1 MRDLKSVQPL
11 ADFDWNAAEEEHA
24 KYAADEKEKMSE
36 AYDKTFNQIG
46 DQQVVEGVVV
56 AKDNREVIVNIGFKS
71 DGIIPLNEFRYNPDL
86 KVGDKVEVFV
96 VQKEDAGGQLR
107 LSHKDAR
114 ILKSWERVNQAY
126 ESHEIINGYVK
137 SRTKGGLIVDVFG
150 IEAFLPGSQID
161 VKPIRDYDVFV
172 DKVMEFKV
180 VKINNEY
187 KNVVVSHKA
196 LIEDEI
202 EAQKAEIIAKLEK
215 GQVIENVPV
224 TRLSSH
230 KASVNIMYGCDKF
243 CTYCIVPYTRGKQR
257 SRKMSE
263 ILKEVQQLKDEGYKE
278 ITLLGQNVNAYGKD
292 MDNEQDFAT
301 LLEEV
306 AKIGIPRVRF
316 TTSHPWDFSEEMIDI
331 IAKYDNIMPFIHL
344 PLQSGDDD
352 VLKLMGRRYT
362 KESYLALYDKI
373 VNTIPNVSVSTDI
386 IVGFPNETDEQF
398 EHTLDVV
405 RYCKYDNAFTFIFSA
420 RPGTPASRMHDSI
433 DMETKR
439 KRLATLNKTWNDFA
453 LEKNK
458 AYVGRTV
465 TVLVDG
471 PSKKNENVY
480 SGYTDT
486 QKLVNFKGEIIPCFI

>member
-1 MRDLKSVQPL
+1 MKQKPGWVL
-11 ADFDWNAAEEEHA
+11 
-24 KYAADEKEKMSE
+24 
-36 AYDKTFNQIG
+36 
-46 DQQVVEGVVV
+46 
-56 AKDNREVIVNIGFKS
+56 
-71 DGIIPLNEFRYNPDL
+71 PDL
-86 KVGDKVEVFV
+86 K
-96 VQKEDAGGQLR
+96 
-107 LSHKDAR
+107 
-114 ILKSWERVNQAY
+114 
-126 ESHEIINGYVK
+126 
-137 SRTKGGLIVDVFG
+137 
-150 IEAFLPGSQID
+150 
-161 VKPIRDYDVFV
+161 
-172 DKVMEFKV
+172 
-180 VKINNEY
+180 
-187 KNVVVSHKA
+187 
-196 LIEDEI
+196 
-202 EAQKAEIIAKLEK
+202 EAQKRTTNTIDRIDTFSIPEVARMMGRGKTYFISTYGCQANERDSETIAGILDELGFTPNETPENSDVIIINTCAIRQNAEEKVLGEIGNFKRLYRENKDLIIGVCGCMAQEEGLVETLLTKYP
-215 GQVIENVPV
+215 QVRLLFGTHNIQELPSMLYSCMYDGKKIVKIYSKEGEVYENLPV
-224 TRLSSH
+224 HRFGTF
-230 KASVNIMYGCDKF
+230 KAWVNIMYGCDKF

-316 TTSHPWDFSEEMIDI
+316 TTSHPWDFSEKMIDI

-373 VNTIPNVSVSTDI
+373 INTIPNVSVSTDI

-420 RPGTPASRMHDSI
+420 RPGTPASRMKDSI

-439 KRLATLNKTWNDFA
+439 KRLAKLNKTWNDLA

-471 PSKKNENVY
+471 PSKKDENVY

-486 QKLVNFKGEIIPCFI
+486 QKLVNFKGENIQPGDFVEVKILDAKTFSLDGVAV

>member
-1 MRDLKSVQPL
+1 MKQKPGWVL
-11 ADFDWNAAEEEHA
+11 
-24 KYAADEKEKMSE
+24 
-36 AYDKTFNQIG
+36 
-46 DQQVVEGVVV
+46 
-56 AKDNREVIVNIGFKS
+56 
-71 DGIIPLNEFRYNPDL
+71 PDL
-86 KVGDKVEVFV
+86 K
-96 VQKEDAGGQLR
+96 
-107 LSHKDAR
+107 
-114 ILKSWERVNQAY
+114 
-126 ESHEIINGYVK
+126 
-137 SRTKGGLIVDVFG
+137 
-150 IEAFLPGSQID
+150 
-161 VKPIRDYDVFV
+161 
-172 DKVMEFKV
+172 
-180 VKINNEY
+180 
-187 KNVVVSHKA
+187 
-196 LIEDEI
+196 
-202 EAQKAEIIAKLEK
+202 EAQKRTTNTIDRIDTFTIPEAARMMGRGKTYFISTYGCQANERDSETIAGILDELGFTPNETPENSDVIIINTCAIRQNAEEKVLGEIGNFKRLYRENKDLIIGVCGCMAQEEGLVETLLTKYP
-215 GQVIENVPV
+215 QVRLLFGTHNIQELPSMLYSCMYDGKKIVKIYSKEGEVYENLPV
-224 TRLSSH
+224 HRFGTF
-230 KASVNIMYGCDKF
+230 KAWVNIMYGCDKF

-301 LLEEV
+301 LLEKV

-316 TTSHPWDFSEEMIDI
+316 TTSHPWDFSEKMIDI

-373 VNTIPNVSVSTDI
+373 ITTIPNVSVSTDI

-420 RPGTPASRMHDSI
+420 RPGTPASRMKDSI

-439 KRLATLNKTWNDFA
+439 KRLAKLNKTWNDLA

-471 PSKKNENVY
+471 PSKKDENVY

-486 QKLVNFKGEIIPCFI
+486 QKLVNFKGENIQPGDFVEVKILDAKTFSLDGVAV

>member
-1 MRDLKSVQPL
+1 MKQKPGWVL
-11 ADFDWNAAEEEHA
+11 
-24 KYAADEKEKMSE
+24 
-36 AYDKTFNQIG
+36 
-46 DQQVVEGVVV
+46 
-56 AKDNREVIVNIGFKS
+56 
-71 DGIIPLNEFRYNPDL
+71 PDL
-86 KVGDKVEVFV
+86 KEAQKRTTNTIDRIDTFTIPEVARMMGRGKTYFISTYGC
-96 VQKEDAGGQLR
+96 QANERDSETLAG
-107 LSHKDAR
+107 
-114 ILKSWERVNQAY
+114 ILDELGFTPNETAEGSDVI
-126 ESHEIINGYVK
+126 IINTCAIRQNAEEKVLGEIGNFKRLYRENKDLIIGVCGCMAQEEGLVETLL
-137 SRTKGGLIVDVFG
+137 TKYPQVRLLFG
-150 IEAFLPGSQID
+150 THNIQELPSMLYSCMFEG
-161 VKPIRDYDVFV
+161 K
-172 DKVMEFKV
+172 KV
-180 VKINNEY
+180 VKIYSKEGEVYENLP
-187 KNVVVSHKA
+187 VHRFGTFKA
-196 LIEDEI
+196 W
-202 EAQKAEIIAKLEK
+202 
-215 GQVIENVPV
+215 
-224 TRLSSH
+224 
-230 KASVNIMYGCDKF
+230 VNIMYGCDKF

-263 ILKEVQQLKDEGYKE
+263 ILKEVQELKDEGYKE

-316 TTSHPWDFSEEMIDI
+316 TTSHPWDFSEQMIDV

-373 VNTIPNVSVSTDI
+373 INTIPNVAVSTDI

-420 RPGTPASRMHDSI
+420 RPGTPASHMHDSI

-439 KRLATLNKTWNDFA
+439 KRLATLNKTWNDLA

-458 AYVGRTV
+458 AYIGRTV

-471 PSKKNENVY
+471 PSKKDENVY

-486 QKLVNFKGEIIPCFI
+486 QKLVNFKGENLQAGDFVEVKILDAKTFSLDGVAV

>member
-1 MRDLKSVQPL
+1 MKQKPGWVL
-11 ADFDWNAAEEEHA
+11 
-24 KYAADEKEKMSE
+24 
-36 AYDKTFNQIG
+36 
-46 DQQVVEGVVV
+46 
-56 AKDNREVIVNIGFKS
+56 
-71 DGIIPLNEFRYNPDL
+71 PDL
-86 KVGDKVEVFV
+86 KEAQKRTTNTIDRIDTFTIPEVARMMGRGKTYFISTYGC
-96 VQKEDAGGQLR
+96 QANERDSETLAG
-107 LSHKDAR
+107 
-114 ILKSWERVNQAY
+114 ILDELGFTPNETAEGSDVI
-126 ESHEIINGYVK
+126 IINTCAIRQNAEEKVLGEIGNFKRLYRENKDLIIGVCGCMAQEEGLVETLL
-137 SRTKGGLIVDVFG
+137 TKYPQVRLLFG
-150 IEAFLPGSQID
+150 THNIQELPSMLYSCMFEG
-161 VKPIRDYDVFV
+161 K
-172 DKVMEFKV
+172 KV
-180 VKINNEY
+180 VKIYSKEGEVYENLP
-187 KNVVVSHKA
+187 VHRFGTFKA
-196 LIEDEI
+196 W
-202 EAQKAEIIAKLEK
+202 
-215 GQVIENVPV
+215 
-224 TRLSSH
+224 
-230 KASVNIMYGCDKF
+230 VNIMYGCDKF

-263 ILKEVQQLKDEGYKE
+263 ILKEVQELKDEGYKE

-316 TTSHPWDFSEEMIDI
+316 TTSHPWDFSEQMIDI

-373 VNTIPNVSVSTDI
+373 IHTIPNVAVSTDI

-420 RPGTPASRMHDSI
+420 RPGTPASRMLDSI

-439 KRLATLNKTWNDFA
+439 KRLARLNKTWNDLA

-458 AYVGRTV
+458 AYIGRTV

-471 PSKKNENVY
+471 PSKKDENVY

-486 QKLVNFKGEIIPCFI
+486 QKLVNFKGENLQAGDFVEVKILDAKTFSLDGVAV

>member
-1 MRDLKSVQPL
+1 MKQKPGWVL
-11 ADFDWNAAEEEHA
+11 
-24 KYAADEKEKMSE
+24 
-36 AYDKTFNQIG
+36 
-46 DQQVVEGVVV
+46 
-56 AKDNREVIVNIGFKS
+56 
-71 DGIIPLNEFRYNPDL
+71 PDL
-86 KVGDKVEVFV
+86 KEA
-96 VQKEDAGGQLR
+96 QKRTTNTIDRIDTFTIPEAARMMGRGKTYFMSTYGCQANERDSETIAG
-107 LSHKDAR
+107 
-114 ILKSWERVNQAY
+114 ILDELGYTPNETPENSDVI
-126 ESHEIINGYVK
+126 IINTCAIRQNAEEKVLGEIGNFKRLYRENKDLIIGVCGCMAQEEGLVETLL
-137 SRTKGGLIVDVFG
+137 TKYPQVRLLFG
-150 IEAFLPGSQID
+150 THNIQELPSMLYSCI
-161 VKPIRDYDVFV
+161 YDG
-172 DKVMEFKV
+172 KKV
-180 VKINNEY
+180 VKIYSKEGEVYENLP
-187 KNVVVSHKA
+187 VHRFGTFKA
-196 LIEDEI
+196 W
-202 EAQKAEIIAKLEK
+202 
-215 GQVIENVPV
+215 
-224 TRLSSH
+224 
-230 KASVNIMYGCDKF
+230 VNIMYGCDKF

-316 TTSHPWDFSEEMIDI
+316 TTSHPWDFSEKMIDI

-373 VNTIPNVSVSTDI
+373 INTIPNVSVSTDI

-420 RPGTPASRMHDSI
+420 RPGTPASRMKDSI

-439 KRLATLNKTWNDFA
+439 KRLAKLNKTWNDLA

-471 PSKKNENVY
+471 PSKKDENVY

-486 QKLVNFKGEIIPCFI
+486 QKLVNFKGENIQPGDFVEVKILDAKTFSLDGVAV

>member
-1 MRDLKSVQPL
+1 MKQKPGWVL
-11 ADFDWNAAEEEHA
+11 
-24 KYAADEKEKMSE
+24 
-36 AYDKTFNQIG
+36 
-46 DQQVVEGVVV
+46 
-56 AKDNREVIVNIGFKS
+56 
-71 DGIIPLNEFRYNPDL
+71 PDL
-86 KVGDKVEVFV
+86 KEA
-96 VQKEDAGGQLR
+96 QKRTTNTIDRIDTFSIPEAARMMGRGKTYFISTYGCQANERDSETLAG
-107 LSHKDAR
+107 
-114 ILKSWERVNQAY
+114 ILDELGFTPNETAEGSDVI
-126 ESHEIINGYVK
+126 IINTCAIRQNAEEKVLGEIGNFKRLYRENKDLIIGVCGCMAQEEGLVETLL
-137 SRTKGGLIVDVFG
+137 TKYPQVRLLFG
-150 IEAFLPGSQID
+150 THNIQELPSMLYSCMFEG
-161 VKPIRDYDVFV
+161 K
-172 DKVMEFKV
+172 KV
-180 VKINNEY
+180 VKIYSKEGEVYENLP
-187 KNVVVSHKA
+187 VHRFGTFKA
-196 LIEDEI
+196 W
-202 EAQKAEIIAKLEK
+202 
-215 GQVIENVPV
+215 
-224 TRLSSH
+224 
-230 KASVNIMYGCDKF
+230 VNIMYGCDKF

-263 ILKEVQQLKDEGYKE
+263 ILKEVQELKDEGYKE

-316 TTSHPWDFSEEMIDI
+316 TTSHPWDFSEQMIDI

-373 VNTIPNVSVSTDI
+373 INTIPNVAVSTDI

-420 RPGTPASRMHDSI
+420 RAGTPASRMHDSI

-439 KRLATLNKTWNDFA
+439 KRLARLNKTWNDLA

-458 AYVGRTV
+458 AYIGRTV

-471 PSKKNENVY
+471 PSKKDENVY

-486 QKLVNFKGEIIPCFI
+486 QKLVNFKGENIQAGDFVEVKILDAKTFSLDGVAV

>member
-1 MRDLKSVQPL
+1 MKQKPGWVL
-11 ADFDWNAAEEEHA
+11 
-24 KYAADEKEKMSE
+24 
-36 AYDKTFNQIG
+36 
-46 DQQVVEGVVV
+46 
-56 AKDNREVIVNIGFKS
+56 
-71 DGIIPLNEFRYNPDL
+71 PDL
-86 KVGDKVEVFV
+86 KEAQKRTTNTIDRIDTFTIPEVARMMGRGKTYFISTYGC
-96 VQKEDAGGQLR
+96 QANERDSETLAG
-107 LSHKDAR
+107 
-114 ILKSWERVNQAY
+114 ILDELGFTPNETAEGSDVI
-126 ESHEIINGYVK
+126 IINTCAIRQNAEEKVLGEIGNFKRLYRENKDLIIGVCGCMAQEEGLVETLL
-137 SRTKGGLIVDVFG
+137 TKYPQVRLLFG
-150 IEAFLPGSQID
+150 THNIQELPSMLYSCMFEG
-161 VKPIRDYDVFV
+161 K
-172 DKVMEFKV
+172 KV
-180 VKINNEY
+180 VKIYSKEGEVYENLP
-187 KNVVVSHKA
+187 VHRFGTFKA
-196 LIEDEI
+196 W
-202 EAQKAEIIAKLEK
+202 
-215 GQVIENVPV
+215 
-224 TRLSSH
+224 
-230 KASVNIMYGCDKF
+230 VNIMYGCDKF

-263 ILKEVQQLKDEGYKE
+263 ILKEVQELKDEGYKE

-316 TTSHPWDFSEEMIDI
+316 TTSHPWDFSDQMIDI

-373 VNTIPNVSVSTDI
+373 INTIPNVSVSTDI

-420 RPGTPASRMHDSI
+420 RPGTPASRMKDSI

-439 KRLATLNKTWNDFA
+439 KRLAKLNKTWNDLA

-471 PSKKNENVY
+471 PSKKDENVY

-486 QKLVNFKGEIIPCFI
+486 QKLVNFKGENIQPGDFVEVKILDAKTFSLDGVAV

>member
-1 MRDLKSVQPL
+1 MKQKPGWVL
-11 ADFDWNAAEEEHA
+11 
-24 KYAADEKEKMSE
+24 
-36 AYDKTFNQIG
+36 
-46 DQQVVEGVVV
+46 
-56 AKDNREVIVNIGFKS
+56 
-71 DGIIPLNEFRYNPDL
+71 PDL
-86 KVGDKVEVFV
+86 K
-96 VQKEDAGGQLR
+96 
-107 LSHKDAR
+107 
-114 ILKSWERVNQAY
+114 
-126 ESHEIINGYVK
+126 
-137 SRTKGGLIVDVFG
+137 
-150 IEAFLPGSQID
+150 
-161 VKPIRDYDVFV
+161 
-172 DKVMEFKV
+172 
-180 VKINNEY
+180 
-187 KNVVVSHKA
+187 
-196 LIEDEI
+196 
-202 EAQKAEIIAKLEK
+202 EAQKRTTNTIDRIDTFTIPEAARMMGRGKTYFISTYGCQANERDSETIAGILDELGFTPNETPENSDVIIINTCAIRQNAEEKVLGEIGNFKRLYRENKDLIIGVCGCMAQEEGLVETLLTKYP
-215 GQVIENVPV
+215 QVRLLFGTHNIQELPSMLYSCMYGGKKIVKIYSKEGEVYENLPV
-224 TRLSSH
+224 HRFGTF
-230 KASVNIMYGCDKF
+230 KAWVNIMYGCDKF

-316 TTSHPWDFSEEMIDI
+316 TTSHPWDFSEKMIDI

-373 VNTIPNVSVSTDI
+373 INTIPNVSVSTDI

-420 RPGTPASRMHDSI
+420 RPGTPASRMKDSI

-439 KRLATLNKTWNDFA
+439 KRLAKLNKTWNDLA

-471 PSKKNENVY
+471 PSKKDENVY

-486 QKLVNFKGEIIPCFI
+486 QKLVNFKGENIQPGDFVEVKILDAKTFSLDGVAV

>member
-1 MRDLKSVQPL
+1 MKQKPGWVLPNLK
-11 ADFDWNAAEEEHA
+11 
-24 KYAADEKEKMSE
+24 
-36 AYDKTFNQIG
+36 
-46 DQQVVEGVVV
+46 
-56 AKDNREVIVNIGFKS
+56 
-71 DGIIPLNEFRYNPDL
+71 
-86 KVGDKVEVFV
+86 
-96 VQKEDAGGQLR
+96 
-107 LSHKDAR
+107 
-114 ILKSWERVNQAY
+114 
-126 ESHEIINGYVK
+126 
-137 SRTKGGLIVDVFG
+137 
-150 IEAFLPGSQID
+150 
-161 VKPIRDYDVFV
+161 
-172 DKVMEFKV
+172 
-180 VKINNEY
+180 
-187 KNVVVSHKA
+187 
-196 LIEDEI
+196 
-202 EAQKAEIIAKLEK
+202 EAQKRTTNIIDRIDTFTIPEAARMMGRGKTYFISTYGCQANERDSETIAGILDELGFTPNETPENSDVIIINTCAIRQNAEEKVLGEIGNFKRLYRENKDLIIGVCGCMAQEEGLVETLLTKYP
-215 GQVIENVPV
+215 QVRLLFGTHNIQELPSMLYSCMYDGKKIVKIYSKEGEVYENLPV
-224 TRLSSH
+224 HRFGTF
-230 KASVNIMYGCDKF
+230 KAWVNIMYGCDKF

-301 LLEEV
+301 LLEKV

-316 TTSHPWDFSEEMIDI
+316 TTSHPWDFSEKMIDI

-373 VNTIPNVSVSTDI
+373 VTTIPNVSVSTDI

-420 RPGTPASRMHDSI
+420 RPGTPASRMKDSI

-439 KRLATLNKTWNDFA
+439 KRLAKLNKTWNDLA

-471 PSKKNENVY
+471 PSKKDENVY

-486 QKLVNFKGEIIPCFI
+486 QKLVNFKGENIQPGDFVEVKILDAKTFSLDGVAV

>member
-1 MRDLKSVQPL
+1 MKQKPGWVL
-11 ADFDWNAAEEEHA
+11 
-24 KYAADEKEKMSE
+24 
-36 AYDKTFNQIG
+36 
-46 DQQVVEGVVV
+46 
-56 AKDNREVIVNIGFKS
+56 
-71 DGIIPLNEFRYNPDL
+71 PDL
-86 KVGDKVEVFV
+86 K
-96 VQKEDAGGQLR
+96 
-107 LSHKDAR
+107 
-114 ILKSWERVNQAY
+114 
-126 ESHEIINGYVK
+126 
-137 SRTKGGLIVDVFG
+137 
-150 IEAFLPGSQID
+150 
-161 VKPIRDYDVFV
+161 
-172 DKVMEFKV
+172 
-180 VKINNEY
+180 
-187 KNVVVSHKA
+187 
-196 LIEDEI
+196 
-202 EAQKAEIIAKLEK
+202 EAQKRTTNIIDRIDTFTIPEAARMMGRGKTYFISTYGCQANERDSETIAGILDELGFTPNETPENSDVIIINTCAIRQNAEEKVLGEIGNFKRLYRENKDLIIGVCGCMAQEEGLVETLLTKYP
-215 GQVIENVPV
+215 QVRLLFGTHNIQELPSMLYSCMYDGKKIVKIYSKEGEVYENLPV
-224 TRLSSH
+224 HRFGTF
-230 KASVNIMYGCDKF
+230 KAWVNIMYGCDKF

-301 LLEEV
+301 LLEKV

-316 TTSHPWDFSEEMIDI
+316 TTSHPWDFSEKMIDI

-373 VNTIPNVSVSTDI
+373 VTTIPNVSVSTDI

-420 RPGTPASRMHDSI
+420 RPGTPASRMKDSI

-439 KRLATLNKTWNDFA
+439 KRLAKLNKTWNDLA

-471 PSKKNENVY
+471 PSKKDENVY

-486 QKLVNFKGEIIPCFI
+486 QKLVNFKGENIQPGDFVEVKILDAKTFSLDGVAV

>member
-1 MRDLKSVQPL
+1 MKQKPGWVL
-11 ADFDWNAAEEEHA
+11 
-24 KYAADEKEKMSE
+24 
-36 AYDKTFNQIG
+36 
-46 DQQVVEGVVV
+46 
-56 AKDNREVIVNIGFKS
+56 
-71 DGIIPLNEFRYNPDL
+71 PDL
-86 KVGDKVEVFV
+86 K
-96 VQKEDAGGQLR
+96 
-107 LSHKDAR
+107 
-114 ILKSWERVNQAY
+114 
-126 ESHEIINGYVK
+126 
-137 SRTKGGLIVDVFG
+137 
-150 IEAFLPGSQID
+150 
-161 VKPIRDYDVFV
+161 
-172 DKVMEFKV
+172 
-180 VKINNEY
+180 
-187 KNVVVSHKA
+187 
-196 LIEDEI
+196 
-202 EAQKAEIIAKLEK
+202 EAQKRTTNTIDRIDTFTIPEAARMMGRGKTYFISTYGCQANERDSETIAGILDELGYTPNETPENSDVIIINTCAIRQNAEEKVLGEIGNFKRLYRENKDLIIGVCGCMAQEEGLVETLLTKYP
-215 GQVIENVPV
+215 QVRLLFGTHNIQELPSMLYSCMYDGKKIVKIYSKEGEVYENLPV
-224 TRLSSH
+224 HRFGTF
-230 KASVNIMYGCDKF
+230 KAWVNIMYGCDKF

-316 TTSHPWDFSEEMIDI
+316 TTSHPWDFSEKMIDI

-373 VNTIPNVSVSTDI
+373 INTIPNVSVSTDI

-420 RPGTPASRMHDSI
+420 RPGTPASRMKDSI

-439 KRLATLNKTWNDFA
+439 KRLAKLNKTWNDLA

-471 PSKKNENVY
+471 PSKKDENVY

-486 QKLVNFKGEIIPCFI
+486 QKLVNFKGENIQPGDFVEVKILDAKTFSLDGVAV

>member
-1 MRDLKSVQPL
+1 MKQKPGWVL
-11 ADFDWNAAEEEHA
+11 
-24 KYAADEKEKMSE
+24 
-36 AYDKTFNQIG
+36 
-46 DQQVVEGVVV
+46 
-56 AKDNREVIVNIGFKS
+56 
-71 DGIIPLNEFRYNPDL
+71 PDL
-86 KVGDKVEVFV
+86 K
-96 VQKEDAGGQLR
+96 
-107 LSHKDAR
+107 
-114 ILKSWERVNQAY
+114 
-126 ESHEIINGYVK
+126 
-137 SRTKGGLIVDVFG
+137 
-150 IEAFLPGSQID
+150 
-161 VKPIRDYDVFV
+161 
-172 DKVMEFKV
+172 
-180 VKINNEY
+180 
-187 KNVVVSHKA
+187 
-196 LIEDEI
+196 
-202 EAQKAEIIAKLEK
+202 EAQKRTTNTIDRIDTFTIPEAARMMGRGKTYFISTYGCQANERDSETIAGILDELGFTPNETPENSDVIIINTCAIRQNAEEKVLGEIGNFKRLYRENKDLIIGVCGCMAQEEGLVETLLTKYP
-215 GQVIENVPV
+215 QVRLLFGTHNIQELPSMLYSCMYDGKKIVKIYSKEGEVYENLPV
-224 TRLSSH
+224 HRFGTF
-230 KASVNIMYGCDKF
+230 KAWVNIMYGCDKF

-306 AKIGIPRVRF
+306 AKIGILRVRF
-316 TTSHPWDFSEEMIDI
+316 TTSHPWDFSEKMIDI

-373 VNTIPNVSVSTDI
+373 INTIPNVSVSTDI

-420 RPGTPASRMHDSI
+420 RPGTPASRMKDSI

-439 KRLATLNKTWNDFA
+439 KRLAKLNKTWNDLA

-471 PSKKNENVY
+471 PSKKDENVY

-486 QKLVNFKGEIIPCFI
+486 QKLVNFKGENIQPGDFVEVKILDAKTFSLDGVAV

>member
-1 MRDLKSVQPL
+1 MKQKPGWVL
-11 ADFDWNAAEEEHA
+11 
-24 KYAADEKEKMSE
+24 
-36 AYDKTFNQIG
+36 
-46 DQQVVEGVVV
+46 
-56 AKDNREVIVNIGFKS
+56 
-71 DGIIPLNEFRYNPDL
+71 PDL
-86 KVGDKVEVFV
+86 K
-96 VQKEDAGGQLR
+96 
-107 LSHKDAR
+107 
-114 ILKSWERVNQAY
+114 
-126 ESHEIINGYVK
+126 
-137 SRTKGGLIVDVFG
+137 
-150 IEAFLPGSQID
+150 
-161 VKPIRDYDVFV
+161 
-172 DKVMEFKV
+172 
-180 VKINNEY
+180 
-187 KNVVVSHKA
+187 
-196 LIEDEI
+196 
-202 EAQKAEIIAKLEK
+202 EAQKRTTNTIDRIDTFTIPEAARMMGRGKTYFISTYGCQANERDSETIAGILDELGFTPNETPENSDVIIINTCAIRQNAEEKVLGEIGNFKRLYRENKDLIIGVCGCMAQEEGLVETLLTKYP
-215 GQVIENVPV
+215 QVRLLFGTHNIQELPSMLYSCMYDGKKIVKIYSKEGEVYENLPV
-224 TRLSSH
+224 HRFGTF
-230 KASVNIMYGCDKF
+230 KAWVNIMYGCDKF

-316 TTSHPWDFSEEMIDI
+316 TTSHPWDFSEKMIDI

-373 VNTIPNVSVSTDI
+373 VTTIPNVSVSTDI

-420 RPGTPASRMHDSI
+420 RPGTPASRMKDSI

-439 KRLATLNKTWNDFA
+439 KRLAKLNKTWNDLA

-471 PSKKNENVY
+471 HSKKDENVY

-486 QKLVNFKGEIIPCFI
+486 QKLVNFKGENIQPGDFVEVKILDAKTFSLDGVAV

>member
-1 MRDLKSVQPL
+1 MKQKPGWVL
-11 ADFDWNAAEEEHA
+11 
-24 KYAADEKEKMSE
+24 
-36 AYDKTFNQIG
+36 
-46 DQQVVEGVVV
+46 
-56 AKDNREVIVNIGFKS
+56 
-71 DGIIPLNEFRYNPDL
+71 PDL
-86 KVGDKVEVFV
+86 K
-96 VQKEDAGGQLR
+96 
-107 LSHKDAR
+107 
-114 ILKSWERVNQAY
+114 
-126 ESHEIINGYVK
+126 
-137 SRTKGGLIVDVFG
+137 
-150 IEAFLPGSQID
+150 
-161 VKPIRDYDVFV
+161 
-172 DKVMEFKV
+172 
-180 VKINNEY
+180 
-187 KNVVVSHKA
+187 
-196 LIEDEI
+196 
-202 EAQKAEIIAKLEK
+202 EAQKRTTNTIDRIDTFTIPEAARMMGRGKKYFISTYGCQANERDSETLAGILDELGFVPNETAEGSDVIIINTCAIRQNAEEK
-215 GQVIENVPV
+215 VLGEIGNFKRLYRENKDLVIGVCGCMVQQENVFD
-224 TRLSSH
+224 RLSKEGEVYENLPVH
-230 KASVNIMYGCDKF
+230 RFGTFKAWVNIMYGCDKF

-439 KRLATLNKTWNDFA
+439 KRLAKLNKTWNDLA

-471 PSKKNENVY
+471 LSKKNEKVY

-486 QKLVNFKGEIIPCFI
+486 QKLVNFKGENIQPGDFVEVKITEAKSFSLDGVAV

>member
-1 MRDLKSVQPL
+1 MKQKPGWVL
-11 ADFDWNAAEEEHA
+11 
-24 KYAADEKEKMSE
+24 
-36 AYDKTFNQIG
+36 
-46 DQQVVEGVVV
+46 
-56 AKDNREVIVNIGFKS
+56 
-71 DGIIPLNEFRYNPDL
+71 PDL
-86 KVGDKVEVFV
+86 K
-96 VQKEDAGGQLR
+96 
-107 LSHKDAR
+107 
-114 ILKSWERVNQAY
+114 
-126 ESHEIINGYVK
+126 
-137 SRTKGGLIVDVFG
+137 
-150 IEAFLPGSQID
+150 
-161 VKPIRDYDVFV
+161 
-172 DKVMEFKV
+172 
-180 VKINNEY
+180 
-187 KNVVVSHKA
+187 
-196 LIEDEI
+196 
-202 EAQKAEIIAKLEK
+202 EAQKRTTNTIDRIDTFTIPEVARMMGRGKTYFISTYGCQANERDSETIAGILDELGFTPNETPENSDVIIINTCAIRQNAEEKVLGEIGNFKRLYRENKDLIIGVCGCMAQEEGLVETLLTKYP
-215 GQVIENVPV
+215 QVRLLFGTHNIQELPSMLYSCMYDGKKIVKIYSKEGEVYENLPV
-224 TRLSSH
+224 HRFGTF
-230 KASVNIMYGCDKF
+230 KAWVNIMYGCDKF

-316 TTSHPWDFSEEMIDI
+316 TTSHPWDFSEKMIDI

-373 VNTIPNVSVSTDI
+373 INTIPNVSVSTDI

-420 RPGTPASRMHDSI
+420 RPGTPASRMKDSI

-439 KRLATLNKTWNDFA
+439 KRLAKLNKTWNDLA

-471 PSKKNENVY
+471 PSKKDENVY

-486 QKLVNFKGEIIPCFI
+486 QKLVNFKGENIQPGDFVEVKILDAKTFSLDGVAV

>member
-1 MRDLKSVQPL
+1 MKQKPGWVL
-11 ADFDWNAAEEEHA
+11 
-24 KYAADEKEKMSE
+24 
-36 AYDKTFNQIG
+36 
-46 DQQVVEGVVV
+46 
-56 AKDNREVIVNIGFKS
+56 
-71 DGIIPLNEFRYNPDL
+71 PDL
-86 KVGDKVEVFV
+86 K
-96 VQKEDAGGQLR
+96 
-107 LSHKDAR
+107 
-114 ILKSWERVNQAY
+114 
-126 ESHEIINGYVK
+126 
-137 SRTKGGLIVDVFG
+137 
-150 IEAFLPGSQID
+150 
-161 VKPIRDYDVFV
+161 
-172 DKVMEFKV
+172 
-180 VKINNEY
+180 
-187 KNVVVSHKA
+187 
-196 LIEDEI
+196 
-202 EAQKAEIIAKLEK
+202 EAQKRTTNTIDRIDTFTIPEAARMMGRGKTYFISTYGCQANERDSETIAGILDELGFTPNETPENSDVIIINTCAIRQNAEEKVLGEIGNFKRLYRENKDLIIGVCGCMAQEEGLVETLLTKYP
-215 GQVIENVPV
+215 QVRLLFGTHNIQELPSMLYSCMYDGKKIVKIYSKEGEVYENLPV
-224 TRLSSH
+224 HRFGTF
-230 KASVNIMYGCDKF
+230 KAWVNILYGCDKF

-316 TTSHPWDFSEEMIDI
+316 TTSHPWDFSEKMIDI

-373 VNTIPNVSVSTDI
+373 INTIPNVSVSTDI

-420 RPGTPASRMHDSI
+420 RPGTPASRMKDSI

-439 KRLATLNKTWNDFA
+439 KRLAKLNKTWNDLA

-471 PSKKNENVY
+471 PSKKDENVY

-486 QKLVNFKGEIIPCFI
+486 QKLVNFKGENIQPGDFVEVKILDAKTFSLDGVAV